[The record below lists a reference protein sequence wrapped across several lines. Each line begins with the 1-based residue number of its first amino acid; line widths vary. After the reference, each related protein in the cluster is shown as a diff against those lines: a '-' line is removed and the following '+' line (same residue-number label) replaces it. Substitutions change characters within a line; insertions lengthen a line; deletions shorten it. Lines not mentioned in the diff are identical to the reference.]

1 MTHSPR
7 RPPEAISRRRLWL
20 LILSRSSLAV
30 GAFVLV
36 AIAGGVSWGW
46 IFVNRRLV
54 PVVERNLEQILG
66 RPVDIGVVERF
77 SLNSLRFSSAALPAT
92 PSDPDRLVA
101 EAVEV
106 QFDLLPLLFNRRLEL
121 DVTLVQP
128 DVYVEQAKNGQ
139 WVSTQIKTPEGGAGF
154 IQTELE
160 TIRVR
165 DADLV
170 LVPNPAPGR
179 PKGAVAMLQRSRF
192 ANADVSG
199 VARFLDQNERIQFE
213 LTGQPKTGGKLA
225 LSGETRPA
233 ALQQTTLNIE
243 AENLLATEISRL
255 IDLPIN
261 LQAGR
266 VDGDLRVQ
274 LQPEGQQPAIAGTA
288 SLSNVTAKIENVP
301 NLFTNT
307 QGKLLFKPD
316 RTIAL
321 QNVTTRYGKIPV
333 QIGGSLNTL
342 KGYNLSGQVK
352 AVSAN
357 NLLNTLN
364 VESPFPTKGT
374 LRADIQLRGA
384 IAKPV
389 LSGTVS
395 TIKTAQIDRIPFKD
409 ISGRFQLT
417 TAGATPEITFA
428 NIQATPAVGGKI
440 TGKGQIQLGTQPQ
453 VAFNFQGQNVP
464 GNAIAKLY
472 DTTPPI
478 QIGDVAGTAKISGSP
493 GNIRTVAQVQAP
505 EATYP
510 GTAQVIVTNEGN
522 TLIRDAVFQVA
533 GGKVTANGQIN
544 RDRAFQA
551 VVNASGVQLKSFSP
565 QLRGQFSANKV
576 RVTGNSFDLAEI
588 QAQGQVGFSQGLAV
602 IEQPLTAQVRWNGER
617 IIVQKATAS
626 GLNASGTV
634 DVRLP
639 EQAAPEI
646 AGFNLDVRARDYDL
660 QEFGLDIPG
669 NVTLAGQADFTGK
682 VTGTPDAPNAVGNL
696 GLQNLRVNGL
706 AFDPVLTGK
715 LNYQAGQQT
724 QLDVSGKQDRIAFTL
739 DKNNRPVSFFVRR
752 NQAVARGAT
761 QGENLVVNV
770 QDFPVAVLR
779 NVIPGDRL
787 KQIGAIGGDLS
798 GKLVIDLAENITES
812 TVVGD
817 LAIARP
823 RTGRFTADRVQ
834 ARFRYDAGAFSL
846 TQGELQQG
854 ESRISVSG
862 NLAAQGDRRFQFQT
876 NFDRARVEN
885 VLQALS
891 VFGFED
897 LAGGLLPEDLPGAE
911 ALPTVSVG
919 IPEKSLLA
927 QLRLFSEIRALIA
940 QQQQQERASATLPPL
955 SALNGTISGEIAVTG
970 ALPPGL
976 QPSLDVD
983 FELRAQDWQWG
994 TYKVDEAIARG
1005 TFEDGVLTLLPLRLD
1020 LGDGLIAFTGQL
1032 GEELSGQLRVV
1043 SVPVATLQPFLDRL
1057 PQALPFDVTG
1067 QLNALVT
1074 LAGSLENPQA
1084 IGEVSLV
1091 EASLN
1096 QQPIQTAQLSFDYND
1111 ARLSFASDV
1120 LITGTQPVE
1129 ITGSIP
1135 VALPFASVQPDSNQ
1149 ISIQANVQDRGL
1161 ALLNLLTEQVA
1172 WVNGQGQVNVEV
1184 QGTLDR
1190 PVITGEAVVK
1200 NATLKAEALPE
1211 PLRNVTGTVE
1221 FNGDRIVVPGI
1232 TGQYNSGK
1240 VTAEG
1245 TLPIFATQ
1253 QAQPATNP
1261 LTVSLNDLEVDIEG
1275 RYEGGVSGNVVITGT
1290 ALSPN
1295 IGGKIRL
1302 ANGQVSLGGTEET
1315 PTAAAGTP
1323 AAGTA
1328 TSSTATNRNTP
1339 EESPIEFT
1347 NLQLILG
1354 DDVRIV
1360 RQPLLSFEAEGDLAI
1375 NGTLTNPRPQG
1386 VVRLTGGQ
1394 VNLFTTQFNLAR
1406 GKEQTARFTPKGG
1419 LDPIL
1424 DVTLVATV
1432 PETTGIGRVPTS
1444 PFSGEIRDVGAT
1456 SFGTFRTVRVQAAVE
1471 GPASELAD
1479 NLELTSEPNRSEAE
1493 IVALLGGSFVNTLGR
1508 GDPTLGLATIAG
1520 SALLSNF
1527 QDNITEIGEAL
1538 GIDELRL
1545 FPTIVTDPTENVSVL
1560 GLAAE
1565 AVFAITND
1573 FSVSLSRVF
1582 AANDPLRYNLIYR
1595 LNDQILVRGSTNLSG
1610 ESRLLVEYE
1619 TRF

>member
-1 MTHSPR
+1 MTQSPR
-7 RPPEAISRRRLWL
+7 RPPEANSRRRLWL

-30 GAFVLV
+30 GAFLLV

-54 PVVERNLEQILG
+54 PLVERNLEQILG

-92 PSDPDRLVA
+92 SSDPDRLVA

-170 LVPNPAPGR
+170 LVPNPVPGR
-179 PKGAVAMLQRSRF
+179 PKGAVAI
-192 ANADVSG
+192 ADVSG
-199 VARFLDQNERIQFE
+199 VARFLDQNQRIQFE

-243 AENLLATEISRL
+243 AENLLASEISRL
-255 IDLPIN
+255 IELPIN

-274 LQPEGQQPAIAGTA
+274 LQPEGQQPAIAGMA

-357 NLLNTLN
+357 NLLETLN

-374 LRADIQLRGA
+374 LRADIQLQGA
-384 IAKPV
+384 IAQPI

-409 ISGRFQLT
+409 ISGRFRLT
-417 TAGATPEITFA
+417 TGGATPEITFA
-428 NIQATPAVGGKI
+428 NIQATPTVGGKI
-440 TGKGQIQLGTQPQ
+440 TGQGQIQLGTQSQ

-472 DTTPPI
+472 GTTPPI
-478 QIGDVAGTAKISGSP
+478 QIGDVAATAKISGSP

-522 TLIRDAVFQVA
+522 TLIRDAVFQVT

-565 QLRGQFSANKV
+565 QLRGQLSANKV

-588 QAQGQVGFSQGLAV
+588 QAQGQVGFSEGLAV
-602 IEQPLTAQVRWNGER
+602 IEQPLTAQVRWNGDR
-617 IIVQKATAS
+617 IIVQKATAP

-639 EQAAPEI
+639 ERAAPEI
-646 AGFNLDVRARDYDL
+646 AKFNLDVQARDYNL
-660 QEFGLDIPG
+660 QDFGLDIPG

-682 VTGTPDAPNAVGNL
+682 VTGTPDAPNAIGNL
-696 GLQNLRVNGL
+696 GLQNLRVNNGL

-724 QLDVSGKQDRIAFTL
+724 QLQVSGKQDRIAFTL
-739 DKNNRPVSFFVRR
+739 DENNRPVSFFVRR
-752 NQAVARGAT
+752 NQAVAKGTT

-770 QDFPVAVLR
+770 QDFPIAVLR
-779 NVIPGDRL
+779 NAIGGDRL

-798 GKLVIDLAENITES
+798 GKLVVDLAENIAES

-817 LAIARP
+817 LTIARP
-823 RTGRFTADRVQ
+823 RAGRFTADRVQ

-854 ESRISVSG
+854 KSRISVSG
-862 NLAAQGDRRFQFQT
+862 NLAAQGDRKFQFQT
-876 NFDRARVEN
+876 NFDRARIEN

-919 IPEKSLLA
+919 IPKKSLLA

-976 QPSLDVD
+976 QPSFDVN
-983 FELRAQDWQWG
+983 FELLGQDWQWG

-1005 TFEDGVLTLLPLRLD
+1005 SFEDGVLTLLPLRLD
-1020 LGDGLIAFTGQL
+1020 LGDELIAFTGQL
-1032 GEELSGQLRVV
+1032 GEDLSGQLRVV
-1043 SVPVATLQPFLDRL
+1043 SLPIVTLQPFLDRL

-1074 LAGSLENPQA
+1074 LAGSLENPIA

-1091 EASLN
+1091 KASLN
-1096 QQPIQTAQLSFDYND
+1096 QQPIQTAQLSFNYND

-1120 LITGTQPVE
+1120 SIAGTQPVE

-1161 ALLNLLTEQVA
+1161 ALLNLFTEQVA
-1172 WVNGQGQVNVEV
+1172 WVNGQGQVNLEV

-1190 PVITGEAVVK
+1190 PVVTGEAVVK

-1221 FNGDRIVVPGI
+1221 FNGDRIVVPNI

-1290 ALSPN
+1290 ALSPDL
-1295 IGGKIRL
+1295 GGKIRL

-1323 AAGTA
+1323 AGSTA
-1328 TSSTATNRNTP
+1328 TSGTATNRNTT

-1406 GKEQTARFTPKGG
+1406 GEEQTARFTPKGG

-1432 PETTGIGRVPTS
+1432 PETTGGIGRVPTT

-1456 SFGTFRTVRVQAAVE
+1456 TFGTFRTVRVQAAVE

-1493 IVALLGGSFVNTLGR
+1493 IVALLGGSFINTVGR

-1545 FPTIVTDPTENVSVL
+1545 FPTIVTEPEEQASVL

-1582 AANDPLRYNLIYR
+1582 AADDLLRYNLIYR

-1610 ESRLLVEYE
+1610 ENRLLVEYE

>member
-1 MTHSPR
+1 MTNSPR
-7 RPPEAISRRRLWL
+7 RPPEANSRRRLWL
-20 LILSRSSLAV
+20 LILSRSSIAV
-30 GAFVLV
+30 GAFLLV

-54 PVVERNLEQILG
+54 PLVERNLEQILG
-66 RPVDIGVVERF
+66 RPVDIGSVERF
-77 SLNSLRFSSAALPAT
+77 SLNSLRFSSASLPAT
-92 PSDPDRLVA
+92 STDPDRLVA

-106 QFDLLPLLFNRRLEL
+106 QFDPLPLLFNRRLEL

-139 WVSTQIKTPEGGAGF
+139 WVSTQIKIPEGGAGF

-165 DADLV
+165 DADIV
-170 LVPNPAPGR
+170 LVPNPAPDR
-179 PKGAVAMLQRSRF
+179 PSGAVAI
-192 ANADVSG
+192 ADVSG
-199 VARFLDQNERIQFE
+199 VARFLDQNQRIQFE

-225 LSGETRPA
+225 IAGETRPA

-243 AENLLATEISRL
+243 AENLLASEISRL

-301 NLFTNT
+301 NLFTNI
-307 QGKLLFKPD
+307 QGKLLFQPD

-333 QIGGSLNTL
+333 QLGGSLNTL
-342 KGYNLSGQVK
+342 KGYNLSGRVK
-352 AVSAN
+352 AASVN
-357 NLLNTLN
+357 NVLDALD

-374 LRADIQLRGA
+374 VRADLQLQGA
-384 IAKPV
+384 IDKPI

-409 ISGRFQLT
+409 ISGRFRLT
-417 TAGATPEITFA
+417 TGGATPEITFT
-428 NIQATPAVGGKI
+428 NIQATPTVGGKI

-472 DTTPPI
+472 GTTPPI

-493 GNIRTVAQVQAP
+493 GNIRTVAQLQAP

-510 GTAQVIVTNEGN
+510 GTAEVIVTNEGN

-533 GGKVTANGQIN
+533 GGTVTANGQIN
-544 RDRAFQA
+544 RNRQFQA

-565 QLRGQFSANKV
+565 ELRGEFSANKV

-588 QAQGQVGFSQGLAV
+588 QAQGQVRFSEGLAV

-617 IIVQKATAS
+617 IIVQKATAP

-639 EQAAPEI
+639 ERAAPEI

-660 QEFGLDIPG
+660 QDFGLEIPG
-669 NVTLAGQADFTGK
+669 NVMLAGQADFTGK

-715 LNYQAGQQT
+715 LNYQAEQQT
-724 QLDVSGKQDRIAFTL
+724 QLQVSGKQDRIAFTL
-739 DKNNRPVSFFVRR
+739 DENNRPVSFFVRR
-752 NQAVARGAT
+752 NQAVARGTT

-779 NVIPGDRL
+779 SVIGGDRL
-787 KQIGAIGGDLS
+787 KQIGAIGGEVS
-798 GKLVIDLAENITES
+798 GKLVVDLAENITES

-823 RTGRFTADRVQ
+823 RAGRFSADRIQ

-854 ESRISVSG
+854 ESRISLSG
-862 NLAAQGDRRFQFQT
+862 DLQAEDDRQFQFQLD
-876 NFDRARVEN
+876 FDSARIEN

-891 VFGFED
+891 IFGFED

-919 IPEKSLLA
+919 LPKQSLLA
-927 QLRLFSEIRALIA
+927 QLQLFSEIRALIA
-940 QQQQQERASATLPPL
+940 QQQQQERASAKLPPI

-970 ALPPGL
+970 ALAPGL
-976 QPSLDVD
+976 QPSFDVD
-983 FELRAQDWQWG
+983 FELLGQDWQWG
-994 TYKVDEAIARG
+994 TYTVDEAIARG
-1005 TFEDGVLTLLPLRLD
+1005 TFENGVLTLLPLRLD

-1043 SVPVATLQPFLDRL
+1043 SLPVATLQPFLDRL

-1091 EASLN
+1091 EGSLN
-1096 QQPIQTAQLSFDYND
+1096 QQPIQVAGLSFDYNE

-1135 VALPFASVQPDSNQ
+1135 VALPFASVQPDSNLL
-1149 ISIQANVQDRGL
+1149 SIRANVQDEGL
-1161 ALLNLLTEQVA
+1161 ALLNLFTEQVA
-1172 WVNGQGQVNVEV
+1172 WVKGQGQVNVEV

-1190 PVITGEAVVK
+1190 PVVTGEAVVK
-1200 NATLKAEALPE
+1200 NATLKAQALPE
-1211 PLRNVTGTVE
+1211 PLMDVTGTVE
-1221 FNGDRIVVPGI
+1221 FNGDRIVVPGV

-1253 QAQPATNP
+1253 QGQPATNP
-1261 LTVSLNDLEVDIEG
+1261 LTVSLNDLNVDIEG

-1290 ALSPN
+1290 ALSPDL
-1295 IGGKIRL
+1295 GGKIRL
-1302 ANGQVSLGGTEET
+1302 ANGQVSLGGTEDT
-1315 PTAAAGTP
+1315 PTTAAVTP
-1323 AAGTA
+1323 AGSTA
-1328 TSSTATNRNTP
+1328 TSSTATNRNTT

-1347 NLQLILG
+1347 NLQLIL
-1354 DDVRIV
+1354 DNDVRIV

-1394 VNLFTTQFNLAR
+1394 VNLFTTQFTLAR
-1406 GKEQTARFTPKGG
+1406 GEEQTARFTPKGG

-1432 PETTGIGRVPTS
+1432 PETTGGIGRVPTS
-1444 PFSGEIRDVGAT
+1444 PFSGEIRDVPAT

-1493 IVALLGGSFVNTLGR
+1493 IVALLGGSFINTLGR
-1508 GDPTLGLATIAG
+1508 GDPALGLATIAG
-1520 SALLSNF
+1520 STLLSNF

-1545 FPTIVTDPTENVSVL
+1545 FPTIVTEPEENVSVL

-1565 AVFAITND
+1565 AVFDITND
-1573 FSVSLSRVF
+1573 FSLSLSRVF
-1582 AANDPLRYNLIYR
+1582 AADDPLRYNLIYR
-1595 LNDQILVRGSTNLSG
+1595 LNDQILVRASTNLSG